1 MTIVLLILAYVVGVV
16 VASVVVESILEVLEE
31 EGMTDEYERVREY
44 RVPLALS
51 SWLLVGSLGVS
62 MFLYYFVT
70 GGKW

>member
-51 SWLLVGSLGVS
+51 SWLLVLYTVS